1 MKKIGRILSILT
13 ISFICTFAFLN
24 PIHVFGA
31 SKDYYISNID
41 IKATVDDKGNMQVK
55 ETYKYNF
62 QGSFNGIKRN
72 IKTNGSDGIEN
83 IKVNINDKENVSQ
96 SDSEDNNTYK
106 LSESGNSEE
115 IKIFSKSQD
124 EEKVFNISYTVK
136 NVITKY
142 KDLSELKWVFYKNED
157 NVKTDNINVSIT
169 LPKDITSD
177 VSFTGEGP
185 KRGVTDNIDNKF
197 IKLSLS
203 NMEENEVIGA
213 TVHFPVAWVNT
224 SKTIDKTYD
233 DYKNSLDKEKT
244 KTNIAIAVAVA
255 IGILLIGGSIYR
267 INNKRKKEIAKYRED
282 YIFFNGNYYE
292 DIPSDI
298 TPALVTTLLDDR
310 LEMKDFLASILYL
323 ANKGFIEFEEKIDED
338 NYEEV
343 TFHLVDGVDKS
354 YLLKSE
360 KYLLYWLNK
369 ISHNGKIDFIDLK
382 DQASTAS
389 FRDRYNEWSS
399 RVSEDAYDL
408 NMFVHLAGKDRLTN
422 EYEDERLKWKA
433 FKRYLVD
440 LDDKQGLKKLDVWQR
455 ILPYAIS
462 LEVFEMIS
470 EHIRKT
476 PGYNDAYNPMYN
488 YGFLYFYTMSYQD
501 NFNDQFSQS
510 APNTSSSS
518 SFTGGDGGGG
528 FGGGGGSSA
537 F

>member
-1 MKKIGRILSILT
+1 MRKAGKVFKVLA
-13 ISFICTFAFLN
+13 ISFICILFIN
-24 PIHVFGA
+24 PIHAFGA
-31 SKDYYISNID
+31 SKEYYISNID

-62 QGSFNGIKRN
+62 TGSFNGIKRN
-72 IKTNGSDGIEN
+72 IETNGSDGIEN
-83 IKVNINDKENVSQ
+83 VKVNINDKEDVSQ
-96 SDSEDNNTYK
+96 SDSENNNTYK

-115 IKIFSKSQD
+115 VKIFSKSQD

-136 NVITKY
+136 NVVTKY
-142 KDLSELKWVFYKNED
+142 KDLSELKWVFYKNEED
-157 NVKTDNINVSIT
+157 VKIDSINVYIT
-169 LPKDITSD
+169 LPKGITGE
-177 VSFTGEGP
+177 VSFNGEGP
-185 KRGVTDNIDNKF
+185 NRGVAENSDNKF

-203 NMEENEVIGA
+203 DMGKNEVIGA
-213 TVHFPVAWVNT
+213 AIHFPVAWVNT
-224 SKTIDKTYD
+224 SKIIDKNYD
-233 DYKNSLDKEKT
+233 EYMNESLKEKN
-244 KTNIAIAVAVA
+244 KTNIAIMVA
-255 IGILLIGGSIYR
+255 ITLGMILIGGSIYAVS
-267 INNKRKKEIAKYRED
+267 NKRKKEIAKYRED
-282 YIFFNGNYYE
+282 YIFFNGNHYE
-292 DIPSDI
+292 DIPADI
-298 TPALVTTLLDDR
+298 TPALVTVLLDDR

-323 ANKGFIEFEEKIDED
+323 ANKGFIKFEEKIDED

-343 TFHLVDGVDKS
+343 AFNLVNGVDKS

-369 ISHNGKIDFIDLK
+369 LSENGRVDF
-382 DQASTAS
+382 STLMEDAGEKS
-389 FRDRYNEWSS
+389 FRDRYNEWVS
-399 RVSEDAYDL
+399 RVNEDAYDL
-408 NMFVHLAGKDRLTN
+408 NMYVHLAGKDRLTN
-422 EYEDERLKWKA
+422 EYENERLKWKA

-440 LDDKQGLKKLDVWQR
+440 LDDKEGLKKLDVWQR

-462 LEVFEMIS
+462 LEVFDNIS

-488 YGFLYFYTMSYQD
+488 YGFLYFYSMSYQD

-518 SFTGGDGGGG
+518 SFTGGDGGG